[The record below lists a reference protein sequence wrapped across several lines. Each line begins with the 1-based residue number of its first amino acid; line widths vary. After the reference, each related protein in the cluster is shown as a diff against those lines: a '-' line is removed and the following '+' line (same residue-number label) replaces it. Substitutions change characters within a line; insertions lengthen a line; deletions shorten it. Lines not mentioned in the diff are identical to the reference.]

1 GIPLLPSKTLIGKL
15 EIDLTFYAIHNISA
29 DPDVVATPSQVN
41 ATRSLHRGALCGDVR
56 RWRKSSI
63 YEPLRQTRVQ
73 TPGYRIF
80 VSAVTDECPHFEGR
94 LVARHVWPN
103 HAELQ
108 WTKDRPIGWEGRNL
122 ARGGD

>member
-1 GIPLLPSKTLIGKL
+1 MADL

-56 RWRKSSI
+56 RWRKSSTN
-63 YEPLRQTRVQ
+63 EPLRQTSIQ
-73 TPGYRIF
+73 TPGHRIF
-80 VSAVTDECPHFEGR
+80 VSAVTDERPHFEGG
-94 LVARHVWPN
+94 LVARLMWPN

-108 WTKDRPIGWEGRNL
+108 WMKGRPIGLE
-122 ARGGD
+122 